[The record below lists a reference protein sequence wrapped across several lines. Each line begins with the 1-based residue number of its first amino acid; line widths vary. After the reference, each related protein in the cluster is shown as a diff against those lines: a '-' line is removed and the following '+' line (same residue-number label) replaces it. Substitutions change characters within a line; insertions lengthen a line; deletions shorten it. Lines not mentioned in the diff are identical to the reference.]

1 LLTFSKFAKSSQILY
16 LSYFPQHCL
25 YFFPEPQVPFNLVYI
40 VFMVLLLLLVFT
52 RKRDSEVSNI
62 YGIYSI
68 IVTIN
73 ISPNGN
79 KMGTLFSFA
88 H

>member
-1 LLTFSKFAKSSQILY
+1 
-16 LSYFPQHCL
+16 
-25 YFFPEPQVPFNLVYI
+25 
-40 VFMVLLLLLVFT
+40 MG
-52 RKRDSEVSNI
+52 SEVSNI

-79 KMGTLFSFA
+79 KMGTNASSA
-88 H
+88 HQSLDTTW